1 MMLMTGLDPAR
12 IAKFSDEQLG
22 SLLRVNGGEQQQLFA
37 LARERRRMAGR
48 DKVLLRGVIE
58 VSNNCQKKCDYCA
71 MNCRGS
77 IPRYRMEAG
86 MILDIARHIRDMG
99 ITTVFIQ
106 SGQDPLCRPIME
118 EVIPAIRDEMG
129 AEVLL
134 CIGEKPRGEYQRYF
148 DLGARAYILK
158 FETSDSALYNR
169 VAHGSLEA
177 RLQCFRDLKEIGYH
191 VGTGNII
198 GLPGQTFQTMLDD
211 IRLAMKLDPHFVSSA
226 PFIPNQGTSYEE
238 YPCGDLNY
246 TLNTMAIWR
255 IALGGDRLIPTVSA
269 LEKLRQ
275 DGQLMG
281 LQAGANVMT
290 INFTPN
296 DCRKNYA
303 IYTKQRFIVSLEHA
317 LRTIERAGLEPIMD
331 RRSVAA

>member
-1 MMLMTGLDPAR
+1 MIPMSGLDLTES
-12 IAKFSDEQLG
+12 AKLSDEELG
-22 SLLRVNGGEQQQLFA
+22 SLLKLNGGEQQRLFA
-37 LARERRRMAGR
+37 LARERRSMGGR

-71 MNCRGS
+71 MSCRGS
-77 IPRYRMEAG
+77 ISRYRMNAD
-86 MILDIARHIRDMG
+86 MILDIARHIREMG

-106 SGQDPLCRPIME
+106 SGQDPLCRPIIE
-118 EVIPAIRDEMG
+118 EVVPTIRNEMG

-134 CIGEKPRGEYQRYF
+134 CIGEKPREEYQRYF

-158 FETSDSALYNR
+158 FETSDAVLYDSI
-169 VAHGSLEA
+169 AHGSLEA
-177 RLQCFRDLKEIGYH
+177 RLQCFRDLKEIGYE

-198 GLPGQTFQTMLDD
+198 GLPGQTFQTLLDD
-211 IRLAMKLDPHFVSSA
+211 IRLALKLDPDFVSSA
-226 PFIPNQGTSYEE
+226 PFIPNQGTPYENH
-238 YPCGDLNY
+238 PCGDFNY

-255 IALGGDRLIPTVSA
+255 ILLGGDRLIPTVSA
-269 LEKLRQ
+269 LEKLQQ

-296 DCRKNYA
+296 ECRKNYA
-303 IYTKQRFIVSLEHA
+303 IYTKQRFIVSMEHA

-331 RRSVAA
+331 KPNIAA